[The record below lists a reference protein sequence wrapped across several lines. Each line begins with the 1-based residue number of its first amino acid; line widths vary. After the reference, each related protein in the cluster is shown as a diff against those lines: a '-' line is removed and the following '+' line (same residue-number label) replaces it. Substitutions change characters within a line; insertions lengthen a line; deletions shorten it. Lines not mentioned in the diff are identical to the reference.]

1 MVILLIRVHLLL
13 SEDLSAGETLLFF
26 PQAFIFLF
34 SLGYYFEAISIST
47 FATILIKIPWRCIR
61 KCFTPEAF
69 TLLRQTILAKATSV
83 YSYHNPLLPLYYFPL
98 YAEYLPSGRS
108 FISPVLYASTRRFTA
123 SAPSSVSITSILV
136 LRVST
141 TFILGL
147 KKS

>member
-1 MVILLIRVHLLL
+1 MRLSFFSHRLLYSSSLWYHL
-13 SEDLSAGETLLFF
+13 EV
-26 PQAFIFLF
+26 
-34 SLGYYFEAISIST
+34 ISIST
-47 FATILIKIPWRCIR
+47 FSTILIKVPWRCIR

-69 TLLRQTILAKATSV
+69 TLLRQTIFAKATSI
-83 YSYHNPLLPLYYFPL
+83 YSYHIPLLPLYYFPL

-108 FISPVLYASTRRFTA
+108 LISPVLYASTRRFTA
-123 SAPSSVSITSILV
+123 SACLRSSAPSSVSITSILV

>member
-1 MVILLIRVHLLL
+1 MRL
-13 SEDLSAGETLLFF
+13 SFCF

-34 SLGYYFEAISIST
+34 SLGYYFKAISIST
-47 FATILIKIPWRCIR
+47 FSTILIKVPWRCIG

-83 YSYHNPLLPLYYFPL
+83 HSYHNPLLPLYYFPL

-123 SAPSSVSITSILV
+123 SACLRSSAPSSVSITSILV

-141 TFILGL
+141 VFMLGL
-147 KKS
+147 KNF